1 MATIGNILF
10 LVGPLLK
17 IFSSETARPNE
28 RKLGKKH
35 LRKVLN
41 KDCSFCSDPLTN
53 MATIGNSYFLLVD
66 SSEIKY
72 SQILQEASMEGHL

>member
-17 IFSSETARPNE
+17 IFSETAEPYE
-28 RKLGKKH
+28 RKLGRKH
-35 LRKVLN
+35 LWKVLN
-41 KDCSFCSDPLTN
+41 TDCSFCSDPLTN

-72 SQILQEASMEGHL
+72 SQILQEASMEGPL